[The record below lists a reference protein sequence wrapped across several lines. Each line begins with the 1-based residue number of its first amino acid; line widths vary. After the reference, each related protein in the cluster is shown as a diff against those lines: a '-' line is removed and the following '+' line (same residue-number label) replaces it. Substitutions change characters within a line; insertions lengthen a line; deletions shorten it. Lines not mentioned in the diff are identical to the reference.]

1 MRPKTMRR
9 MGRLSTRMTS
19 MTAMVLTARTVYSC
33 AALLAAFSPSRRPRY
48 WLLMTAP
55 PVARADR
62 IWMIKIFRL
71 STRLTLDTAASPTP
85 DTIRVSA
92 MPMDTDK
99 NCSASSG
106 KISRTNAWR
115 LKIGSDRV
123 DSALFVLLIRSRY
136 SLFALRRI
144 YMFIIIRREKQKSNI
159 CAN

>member
-1 MRPKTMRR
+1 
-9 MGRLSTRMTS
+9 
-19 MTAMVLTARTVYSC
+19 
-33 AALLAAFSPSRRPRY
+33 
-48 WLLMTAP
+48 
-55 PVARADR
+55 
-62 IWMIKIFRL
+62 MIKIFRL

-106 KISRTNAWR
+106 KISRTKAWR

-136 SLFALRRI
+136 SLFALRKI
-144 YMFIIIRREKQKSNI
+144 YMFIIIRREKQKNNI

>member
-1 MRPKTMRR
+1 
-9 MGRLSTRMTS
+9 
-19 MTAMVLTARTVYSC
+19 
-33 AALLAAFSPSRRPRY
+33 
-48 WLLMTAP
+48 MTAP

-62 IWMIKIFRL
+62 IWIIKIFRL

-92 MPMDTDK
+92 MPMVTDK

>member
-1 MRPKTMRR
+1 MKPPAGIPAIGR

-92 MPMDTDK
+92 MPMVTDK

-106 KISRTNAWR
+106 KISRTNA
-115 LKIGSDRV
+115 LQMSN
-123 DSALFVLLIRSRY
+123 FV
-136 SLFALRRI
+136 FK
-144 YMFIIIRREKQKSNI
+144 KQKKNGFCTGI
-159 CAN
+159 

>member
-1 MRPKTMRR
+1 
-9 MGRLSTRMTS
+9 
-19 MTAMVLTARTVYSC
+19 
-33 AALLAAFSPSRRPRY
+33 
-48 WLLMTAP
+48 
-55 PVARADR
+55 
-62 IWMIKIFRL
+62 MIKIFRL

-92 MPMDTDK
+92 MPMVTDK

-136 SLFALRRI
+136 SLFALRKI

>member
-1 MRPKTMRR
+1 MRR

-92 MPMDTDK
+92 MPMVTDK

-136 SLFALRRI
+136 SLFALRKI

>member
-1 MRPKTMRR
+1 
-9 MGRLSTRMTS
+9 
-19 MTAMVLTARTVYSC
+19 
-33 AALLAAFSPSRRPRY
+33 
-48 WLLMTAP
+48 
-55 PVARADR
+55 
-62 IWMIKIFRL
+62 
-71 STRLTLDTAASPTP
+71 
-85 DTIRVSA
+85 
-92 MPMDTDK
+92 MDTDK

-136 SLFALRRI
+136 SLFALRKI